1 MRSTPPGVAAPA
13 SRLDDFLHFHAKLL
27 PALAGEMARRQLR
40 SIRQTTAV
48 VEQIQ
53 DEGKD
58 VPDDNSVCIAS
69 NPSAQN
75 PGSPVWCRGA
85 QAMKTPFA
93 QTNRRILIID
103 DTPAIHDDFRKILA
117 PRAQDEVELQ
127 QLEQTLFGD
136 AQAPH
141 LTFELDSAYQGQD
154 ALTLVER
161 ALHAGNPYA
170 LAFIDMRM
178 PPGWDGLETIE
189 QLWRV
194 DPNLQI
200 ALCTA
205 YSDYSW
211 EAMAERL
218 EFGDQLLILKKP
230 FDSLEIRQMANA
242 LTWKWQLAQD
252 AALKMLSLERTI
264 EARVHELLKV
274 SHLLQYDSLTGLPN
288 STLLGDRLTQ
298 ALANC
303 RRHDKQLVVMF
314 LGLDRFKRINNA
326 LGHPAGDEMLKRTG
340 QQLSSCVR
348 DSDSVFRYGAD
359 EFVVI
364 LGDINSP
371 QQIHGI
377 AEKLL
382 ATIRQPQTIA
392 GHEIS
397 VTASLGMSLYPE
409 DGLEAIELIK
419 KAETAMHNVKEHG
432 PGSSAYFIEAM
443 NQRAREQH
451 SIESGLRRALQQH
464 EFVLHYQPKIDLRSN
479 AVVGA
484 EALVRW
490 QKPGQALIY
499 PGDFIAVA
507 EDSGLIVPLSQWVLA
522 EACRQAREWQRAG
535 LPPISLSV
543 NISPIDF
550 RQPDFVASI
559 ERVLQQSGLAAQTL
573 ELEITEG
580 VLMQNVE
587 ATMTALNRLKAL
599 GVRLAI
605 DDFGT
610 GYSSLSYLRRFP
622 IDVLKIDQSFIRG
635 LSCDSNDAA
644 LVDAIISL
652 GRSLGLKVIAEG
664 IETAGQLAYLK
675 DRQCEEGQ
683 GYYFSQALPAAAF
696 AQWLAQGKSAP

>member
-1 MRSTPPGVAAPA
+1 
-13 SRLDDFLHFHAKLL
+13 
-27 PALAGEMARRQLR
+27 
-40 SIRQTTAV
+40 
-48 VEQIQ
+48 
-53 DEGKD
+53 
-58 VPDDNSVCIAS
+58 
-69 NPSAQN
+69 
-75 PGSPVWCRGA
+75 
-85 QAMKTPFA
+85 MKTPFA

-288 STLLGDRLTQ
+288 STLLGDRLSQ

-303 RRHDKQLVVMF
+303 RRHDKQLLVMF

-326 LGHPAGDEMLKRTG
+326 MGHPAGDEMLKRTG

-382 ATIRQPQTIA
+382 AAIRQPQTIA

-397 VTASLGMSLYPE
+397 VSASLGMSLYPE
-409 DGLEAIELIK
+409 DGLEATELVK

-432 PGSSAYFIEAM
+432 PGSSAFFIEAM

-464 EFVLHYQPKIDLRSN
+464 EFVLHYQPKIDLRST

-522 EACRQAREWQRAG
+522 EACRQARAWQRAG
-535 LPPISLSV
+535 LPSISLSV

-550 RQPDFVASI
+550 RQPGFVDSI
-559 ERVLQQSGLAAQTL
+559 ERVLEQSGLAAQIL

-652 GRSLGLKVIAEG
+652 GRSLSLKVIAEG
-664 IETAGQLAYLK
+664 IETAEQLAFLK
-675 DRQCEEGQ
+675 DHQCEEGQ

-696 AQWLAQGKSAP
+696 AHWLAQGKSAPCSH